1 MPSSLLNLTEL
12 YLQMYMHTTTVRKR
26 FQLFSG
32 KKRFLAVASDE
43 HLRIDISISI
53 KF

>member
-12 YLQMYMHTTTVRKR
+12 YLQMYMHTTTVEKDSN
-26 FQLFSG
+26 FSG